1 MLPTAKMQRRRQT
14 TKDKVAAGAARL
26 VATGCHRP
34 GSTGNGE
41 SKSKPPSVAPGGLT
55 ELRKRPVH
63 EDEMHGGPSV
73 FKHSRSPLEQ
83 PLAERSPE
91 CLPSG
96 GAITGGRCW
105 VKASPAAVVSTIT
118 RPIKGVAL
126 AIWNRATSGSLHCL
140 RIKDD
145 IAEGTPRAR
154 RRRPVLHG
162 THMKDWK
169 SKNLCVELQAKRP
182 GCTSTG
188 QRPNSAS
195 DHFSGSRAS
204 GRHARIQPRFG

>member
-1 MLPTAKMQRRRQT
+1 MLPEAKMQRRRQA
-14 TKDKVAAGAARL
+14 TKDTVAAGAARL
-26 VATGCHRP
+26 VATGCHKP
-34 GSTGNGE
+34 GSAGNGE
-41 SKSKPPSVAPGGLT
+41 SKPPSVAPGGLT

-63 EDEMHGGPSV
+63 EDRMHGGTGV
-73 FKHSRSPLEQ
+73 FKHSGSPLEQ
-83 PLAERSPE
+83 PLAERSPG

-96 GAITGGRCW
+96 GAITDSKCW
-105 VKASPAAVVSTIT
+105 VGASPAAIISTIIK
-118 RPIKGVAL
+118 PVKGVAL

-140 RIKDD
+140 RIKED

-182 GCTSTG
+182 DVGH
-188 QRPNSAS
+188 QEAKL
-195 DHFSGSRAS
+195 HF
-204 GRHARIQPRFG
+204 